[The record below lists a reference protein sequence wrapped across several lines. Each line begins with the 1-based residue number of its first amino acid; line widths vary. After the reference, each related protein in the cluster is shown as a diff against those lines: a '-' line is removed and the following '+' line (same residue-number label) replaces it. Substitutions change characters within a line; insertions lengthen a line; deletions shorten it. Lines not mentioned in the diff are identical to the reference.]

1 MRYEDEPYVRKYTR
15 KTLTNRLLGW
25 EGRAVL
31 DAMLGEFDAAGVFDF
46 RGDPVRSIVAV
57 TDIPEDFVRV
67 GLERLIETETW
78 TVTSS
83 RIVWPTFEE
92 AQNCTRSDRERQ
104 RISRKKRTEQ
114 ALNEAPP
121 PSSPAS
127 VRPAAPAA
135 QSAPPAAPEPLS
147 HAVTPARPAV
157 TACDESGHGVTNV
170 TSGHAESQP
179 VTPCHG
185 SSQNVTLPSFL
196 PLLPSSLPPRDP
208 PVGPPRG
215 DEASSDPDEPEL
227 AAEPEPDSPPGN
239 RPRGAEREQAPPVA
253 AQPAPSRPPQPPPE
267 RPPPERGRKRARAL
281 PGDLAPNAGCVS
293 LARELGV
300 SLEREFPAFLDHHRA
315 KGSVFADWQ
324 AALRTWLRNAQRYG
338 PKRASANDNSRFATS
353 ADERLRRQADRVR
366 LLREQELRQQHDEGF
381 SP

>member
-135 QSAPPAAPEPLS
+135 QSAPPAAP
-147 HAVTPARPAV
+147 
-157 TACDESGHGVTNV
+157 GVTNV
-170 TSGHAESQP
+170 TSRHAESQP

-215 DEASSDPDEPEL
+215 DEPSSGPDEPEL
-227 AAEPEPDSPPGN
+227 AAEPEPDSPPGDP
-239 RPRGAEREQAPPVA
+239 PRGAEREQAPPVA
-253 AQPAPSRPPQPPPE
+253 AQPPPE

-324 AALRTWLRNAQRYG
+324 AALRNWVRNAQRYG
-338 PKRASANDNSRFATS
+338 PKRASNDNSRFATS